1 MTEKLLV
8 PDIGDFENVEVI
20 ELLVKEGQDIKKN
33 DPVVTI
39 ESDKS
44 SVEIP
49 SIFSGKVESVNV
61 KVGDKVSKGDL
72 LINISSNQSLSQKE
86 SVPKETENLIQEAES
101 TLRKHQDQNIP
112 QKIIETEKPKI
123 IQVVKEGDIDP
134 LETSEWLESLSA
146 VIEKDGN
153 QRAHYLIKELINKAY
168 MEGANIP
175 YTQNTPYINTIPVNE
190 EKKSNGD
197 QNIERR
203 IRSLIRW
210 NAAAMVVRANKKFP
224 ELGGHIGTFAS
235 AATLYDVGM
244 NHFWR
249 AKNNKFGGD
258 LIYFQGHSAPGM
270 YARAYL
276 EGRLNDKQLDSFR
289 QEVNPGGLS
298 SYPHPWL
305 MPNFWQFPTVS
316 MGLGPMLAIYQARFM
331 KYLIN
336 RGLIKDEGRKVWA
349 FLGDGEMDEPESLGA
364 IGLAAREKLD
374 NLIFVVNC
382 NLQRLDGPV
391 RGNGKIIQELEG
403 IFRGAG
409 WNFIKV
415 IWGSYWDPLLANDK
429 TGHLVKTMNETVD
442 GEYQA
447 MKARDGA
454 YVREKFFGKYL
465 ETKELVSSLSDKDIW
480 RLNRGGHDPH
490 KVFAAYDKAS
500 KNIGSPTVVL
510 AKTIKGS
517 GMGKSG
523 ESVNTTHQ
531 TKKLDIDDLMDY
543 RDRFDVPLTDQQ
555 VKNIEYYKPDQ
566 NSPEIKYI
574 NERRIQLGGFIPER
588 TTYAKPVKAPP
599 KDIFDNMKVSTGEKE
614 MSTTRAL
621 VRMLTNLL

>member
-1 MTEKLLV
+1 MPKKDIKV
-8 PDIGDFENVEVI
+8 PNIGEFKDVEVI
-20 ELLVKEGQDIKKN
+20 EIIVKKGQEIKKN
-33 DPVVTI
+33 DPLITI

-72 LINISSNQSLSQKE
+72 LINISSNQSLSQTE

-258 LIYFQGHSAPGM
+258 LVYFQGHSAPGM
-270 YARAYL
+270 YARAFL
-276 EGRLNDKQLDSFR
+276 EGRLTEKQLDSFR
-289 QEVNPGGLS
+289 QEVKPGGLS

-316 MGLGPMLAIYQARFM
+316 MGLGPMLAIYQARYM

-349 FLGDGEMDEPESLGA
+349 FLGDGEMDEPESMGA

-374 NLIFVVNC
+374 NLIFVI
-382 NLQRLDGPV
+382 NL
-391 RGNGKIIQELEG
+391 
-403 IFRGAG
+403 
-409 WNFIKV
+409 
-415 IWGSYWDPLLANDK
+415 
-429 TGHLVKTMNETVD
+429 T
-442 GEYQA
+442 
-447 MKARDGA
+447 
-454 YVREKFFGKYL
+454 
-465 ETKELVSSLSDKDIW
+465 
-480 RLNRGGHDPH
+480 
-490 KVFAAYDKAS
+490 
-500 KNIGSPTVVL
+500 
-510 AKTIKGS
+510 
-517 GMGKSG
+517 
-523 ESVNTTHQ
+523 
-531 TKKLDIDDLMDY
+531 
-543 RDRFDVPLTDQQ
+543 
-555 VKNIEYYKPDQ
+555 
-566 NSPEIKYI
+566 
-574 NERRIQLGGFIPER
+574 
-588 TTYAKPVKAPP
+588 
-599 KDIFDNMKVSTGEKE
+599 
-614 MSTTRAL
+614 
-621 VRMLTNLL
+621 

>member
-249 AKNNKFGGD
+249 AKNLS
-258 LIYFQGHSAPGM
+258 LIH
-270 YARAYL
+270 
-276 EGRLNDKQLDSFR
+276 
-289 QEVNPGGLS
+289 
-298 SYPHPWL
+298 
-305 MPNFWQFPTVS
+305 
-316 MGLGPMLAIYQARFM
+316 I
-331 KYLIN
+331 
-336 RGLIKDEGRKVWA
+336 
-349 FLGDGEMDEPESLGA
+349 
-364 IGLAAREKLD
+364 
-374 NLIFVVNC
+374 
-382 NLQRLDGPV
+382 
-391 RGNGKIIQELEG
+391 
-403 IFRGAG
+403 
-409 WNFIKV
+409 
-415 IWGSYWDPLLANDK
+415 
-429 TGHLVKTMNETVD
+429 
-442 GEYQA
+442 
-447 MKARDGA
+447 
-454 YVREKFFGKYL
+454 
-465 ETKELVSSLSDKDIW
+465 
-480 RLNRGGHDPH
+480 
-490 KVFAAYDKAS
+490 
-500 KNIGSPTVVL
+500 
-510 AKTIKGS
+510 
-517 GMGKSG
+517 
-523 ESVNTTHQ
+523 
-531 TKKLDIDDLMDY
+531 
-543 RDRFDVPLTDQQ
+543 
-555 VKNIEYYKPDQ
+555 
-566 NSPEIKYI
+566 
-574 NERRIQLGGFIPER
+574 
-588 TTYAKPVKAPP
+588 
-599 KDIFDNMKVSTGEKE
+599 
-614 MSTTRAL
+614 
-621 VRMLTNLL
+621 

>member
-1 MTEKLLV
+1 MSEKLLV

-20 ELLVKEGQDIKKN
+20 ELLVKEGQVIEKN

-49 SIFSGKVESVNV
+49 STLSGKIETIKV

-72 LINISSNQSLSQKE
+72 ILNIIALDEKPSPSKTI
-86 SVPKETENLIQEAES
+86 PKDTENLIKEAEKS
-101 TLRKHQDQNIP
+101 LQKKQEQKVQVNSNERK
-112 QKIIETEKPKI
+112 KPEI
-123 IQVVKEGDIDP
+123 IQVVNEGDIDP
-134 LETSEWLESLSA
+134 LETNEWLDSLSA

-153 QRAHYLIKELINKAY
+153 QRAHYLIRELINKAY

-210 NAAAMVVRANKKFP
+210 NSAAMVVRANKKFP

-270 YARAYL
+270 YARAFL
-276 EGRLNDKQLDSFR
+276 EGRLNEKQLDSFR
-289 QEVNPGGLS
+289 QEVKPGGLS

-305 MPNFWQFPTVS
+305 MPKFWQFPTVS
-316 MGLGPMLAIYQARFM
+316 MGLGPMLAIYQARYM

-349 FLGDGEMDEPESLGA
+349 FLGDGEMDEPES
-364 IGLAAREKLD
+364 
-374 NLIFVVNC
+374 
-382 NLQRLDGPV
+382 
-391 RGNGKIIQELEG
+391 
-403 IFRGAG
+403 
-409 WNFIKV
+409 
-415 IWGSYWDPLLANDK
+415 
-429 TGHLVKTMNETVD
+429 
-442 GEYQA
+442 
-447 MKARDGA
+447 
-454 YVREKFFGKYL
+454 
-465 ETKELVSSLSDKDIW
+465 
-480 RLNRGGHDPH
+480 
-490 KVFAAYDKAS
+490 
-500 KNIGSPTVVL
+500 
-510 AKTIKGS
+510 
-517 GMGKSG
+517 
-523 ESVNTTHQ
+523 
-531 TKKLDIDDLMDY
+531 
-543 RDRFDVPLTDQQ
+543 
-555 VKNIEYYKPDQ
+555 
-566 NSPEIKYI
+566 
-574 NERRIQLGGFIPER
+574 
-588 TTYAKPVKAPP
+588 
-599 KDIFDNMKVSTGEKE
+599 
-614 MSTTRAL
+614 
-621 VRMLTNLL
+621 

>member
-8 PDIGDFENVEVI
+8 PDIGEFENVEVI
-20 ELLVKEGQDIKKN
+20 ELLVREGQEIKKN

-49 SIFSGKVESVNV
+49 STFSGKIKSIKV

-72 LINISSNQSLSQKE
+72 LLHFTSSDQISLKPE
-86 SVPKETENLIQEAES
+86 DVPKNTENLILEAENS
-101 TLRKHQDQNIP
+101 LKKNQE
-112 QKIIETEKPKI
+112 QKKLIQKTEKENSVI
-123 IQVVKEGDIDP
+123 TQVVNEGDIDP
-134 LETSEWLESLSA
+134 LETSEWLESLSD
-146 VIEKDGN
+146 VIKKDGN
-153 QRAHYLIKELINKAY
+153 HRAHYLIKELINKAY

-175 YTQNTPYINTIPVNE
+175 YTQNTPYINTIPVSE

-258 LIYFQGHSAPGM
+258 LVYFQGHSAPGM
-270 YARAYL
+270 YARAFL
-276 EGRLNDKQLDSFR
+276 EGRLNEKQLDSFR

-316 MGLGPMLAIYQARFM
+316 MGLGPMLAIYQARYM

-409 WNFIKV
+409 WNVIKV
-415 IWGSYWDPLLANDK
+415 IWGSYWDQLLANDK

-454 YVREKFFGKYL
+454 YVREKFFGKYP
-465 ETKELVSSLSDKDIW
+465 ETNELVSSLSDKDIW

-500 KNIGSPTVVL
+500 KNIGSPTVVI
-510 AKTIKGS
+510 AKTIKGY

-531 TKKLDIDDLMDY
+531 TKKLDVNDLMYY

-574 NERRIQLGGFIPER
+574 KE
-588 TTYAKPVKAPP
+588 
-599 KDIFDNMKVSTGEKE
+599 KDFN
-614 MSTTRAL
+614 
-621 VRMLTNLL
+621 

>member
-8 PDIGDFENVEVI
+8 PDIGEFENVEVI
-20 ELLVKEGQDIKKN
+20 ELLVKEGQEIKKN
-33 DPVVTI
+33 DPIVTI

-49 SIFSGKVESVNV
+49 SIFSGKVESISV

-72 LINISSNQSLSQKE
+72 LINISSNNKVSKNE

-101 TLRKHQDQNIP
+101 SLKKNQDQNAPLKNIVKEKDK
-112 QKIIETEKPKI
+112 KIEVIN
-123 IQVVKEGDIDP
+123 EGDIDP

-270 YARAYL
+270 YARAFL
-276 EGRLNDKQLDSFR
+276 EGRLSEKQLDSFR

-316 MGLGPMLAIYQARFM
+316 MGLGPMLAIIRQ
-331 KYLIN
+331 
-336 RGLIKDEGRKVWA
+336 GL
-349 FLGDGEMDEPESLGA
+349 
-364 IGLAAREKLD
+364 
-374 NLIFVVNC
+374 
-382 NLQRLDGPV
+382 
-391 RGNGKIIQELEG
+391 
-403 IFRGAG
+403 
-409 WNFIKV
+409 
-415 IWGSYWDPLLANDK
+415 
-429 TGHLVKTMNETVD
+429 
-442 GEYQA
+442 
-447 MKARDGA
+447 
-454 YVREKFFGKYL
+454 
-465 ETKELVSSLSDKDIW
+465 
-480 RLNRGGHDPH
+480 
-490 KVFAAYDKAS
+490 
-500 KNIGSPTVVL
+500 
-510 AKTIKGS
+510 
-517 GMGKSG
+517 
-523 ESVNTTHQ
+523 
-531 TKKLDIDDLMDY
+531 
-543 RDRFDVPLTDQQ
+543 
-555 VKNIEYYKPDQ
+555 
-566 NSPEIKYI
+566 
-574 NERRIQLGGFIPER
+574 
-588 TTYAKPVKAPP
+588 
-599 KDIFDNMKVSTGEKE
+599 
-614 MSTTRAL
+614 
-621 VRMLTNLL
+621 